1 MPRVG
6 PELFFLNFPS
16 LPKKLIWPFTM
27 VIPSKSEYILF
38 KSGKHFSEVS
48 ENINLNTG
56 FPSDNP

>member
-1 MPRVG
+1 
-6 PELFFLNFPS
+6 
-16 LPKKLIWPFTM
+16 M